1 MSSRA
6 TVRSLAI
13 PWFNSNSKGLLR
25 RFSPHNDKKHMHTQQ
40 LKDFDQDIYQS
51 IKREQKRQ
59 EEGLEMIPSENFV
72 SPAVLETLGSILT
85 NKYSEGYVG
94 KRYYGGCEFIDKVEQ
109 LAIDRAKQL
118 FGAEHVNV
126 QPLSGAP
133 ANVAVYFALLKPGDT
148 VLGMDLSHGGHL
160 THGHPVTYMAKIYN
174 FVRYKTN
181 AEGLIDLDNLR
192 QMAHEHKPKIILV
205 GYSAYSREIEYQKIK
220 DIADEV
226 GAITMADIA
235 HIAGLIAGGQMNN
248 PVPIFDIVT
257 TTTHKTL
264 RGPRGGMIM
273 CKEKFAKD
281 IDKSVFP
288 GFQGGPHENNI
299 AAKAIAF
306 KEALEPEFKEYA
318 KQIKTNAKVLEAE
331 FNHMGYKLCFGGTD
345 NHLLLIDVTGKG
357 VSGKEAQIA
366 LHKAGITVNKNMI
379 PDDPRSPM
387 DPSGIRLGTPAITTR
402 GMKEEEMKTIAG
414 WIDEAIM
421 NWQDEARLVEIKKR
435 VIELTQQ
442 FPLYQTLN

>member
-1 MSSRA
+1 
-6 TVRSLAI
+6 
-13 PWFNSNSKGLLR
+13 
-25 RFSPHNDKKHMHTQQ
+25 MHTQT
-40 LKDFDQDIYQS
+40 LPNFDPDIYQS

-72 SPAVLETLGSILT
+72 SPAVLEALGSVLT
-85 NKYSEGYVG
+85 NKYSEGYPG
-94 KRYYGGCEFIDKVEQ
+94 KRYYGGCEFVDEVEQ
-109 LAIDRAKQL
+109 LAINRAKQL

-174 FVRYKTN
+174 FIRYKTN
-181 AEGLIDLDNLR
+181 ADGLVDLDNLR
-192 QMAHEHKPKIILV
+192 QMALEHKPKIILV
-205 GYSAYSREIEYQKIK
+205 GYSAYSREIEYEKIK
-220 DIADEV
+220 AIADEV

-235 HIAGLIAGGQMNN
+235 HIAGLIAGGQMKN

-273 CKEKFAKD
+273 CKEPFAKL

-318 KQIKTNAKVLEAE
+318 KQIKLNAKVLEAE
-331 FNHMGYKLCFGGTD
+331 FNARDYKLCFGGTD
-345 NHLLLIDVTGKG
+345 NHLLLIDVSNKG
-357 VSGKEAQIA
+357 LSGGEAQTA
-366 LHKAGITVNKNMI
+366 LDKAGITVNKNMI
-379 PDDPRSPM
+379 PDEPRSAM
-387 DPSGIRLGTPAITTR
+387 DPSGIRLGTPALTTR
-402 GMKEEEMKTIAG
+402 GMKEEEMKTIAA
-414 WIDEAIM
+414 WIDEAII
-421 NWQDEARLVEIKKR
+421 NWKDDAKLANIRQQ
-435 VIELTQQ
+435 VIELTKK
-442 FPLYQTLN
+442 FPLYPTLK

>member
-1 MSSRA
+1 
-6 TVRSLAI
+6 
-13 PWFNSNSKGLLR
+13 
-25 RFSPHNDKKHMHTQQ
+25 MHTEHLQ
-40 LKDFDQDIYQS
+40 DFDQDIFAS
-51 IKREQKRQ
+51 IKREQQRQ

-72 SPAVLETLGSILT
+72 SPAVLEALGSVLT
-85 NKYSEGYVG
+85 NKYSEGYPG
-94 KRYYGGCEFIDKVEQ
+94 KRYYGGCEFIDEVES
-109 LAIDRAKQL
+109 LAIERAKKL

-181 AEGLIDLDNLR
+181 ADGLIDLDNLR
-192 QMAHEHKPKIILV
+192 QMALEHKPKIILV
-205 GYSAYSREIEYQKIK
+205 GYSAYSREIEYEKIK
-220 DIADEV
+220 TIADEV

-235 HIAGLIAGGQMNN
+235 HIAGLIAGEQMNN

-318 KQIKTNAKVLEAE
+318 KQIKINAKVLEAE
-331 FNHMGYKLCFGGTD
+331 FNQMGYKLCFGGTD
-345 NHLLLIDVTGKG
+345 NHLLLIDVSTKN

-366 LHKAGITVNKNMI
+366 LDKAGITVNKNMI

-402 GMKEEEMKTIAG
+402 GMKETEMKMIGG
-414 WIDEAIM
+414 WIDEAITH
-421 NWQDEARLVEIKKR
+421 WQDDAKLASIKQQ
-435 VIELTQQ
+435 VIELTKK
-442 FPLYQTLN
+442 FPLYPTLQ